1 MTHLV
6 LIAFGGALGALGRYG
21 LVNFIGGR
29 FYPWGTLSVNVIGS
43 LVMGIA
49 YIFIVEKMSIPSSLK
64 PFIMTG
70 FLGAFTTFSAFS
82 LETWELFDRGEL
94 LLALTYVSASVVLS
108 IAALFIGVFLA
119 RLTI

>member
-6 LIAFGGALGALGRYG
+6 LIALGGALGALGRYG

-43 LVMGIA
+43 FAMGLA
-49 YIFIVEKMSIPSSLK
+49 YIFIVEKMSIPASLK
-64 PFIMTG
+64 PLIMTG

-82 LETWELFDRGEL
+82 LESWELVDRGQL
-94 LLALTYVSASVVLS
+94 LFAFSYMLASVMLS
-108 IAALFIGVFLA
+108 IAALFIGVFFA

>member
-108 IAALFIGVFLA
+108 IAALFVGVFLA